1 MANEAPQRDWVVHSL
16 GRLEG
21 EVKQFN
27 ERMSN
32 VEQRLDRLLYAV
44 IGLLG
49 LGLITVFG
57 MLLSLFG
64 VRLGG

>member
-1 MANEAPQRDWVVHSL
+1 MANEPNQRDWIVHSL

-21 EVKQFN
+21 EVKQLN
-27 ERMSN
+27 DRMGS
-32 VEQRLDRLLYAV
+32 VEQRLDRLLYAI

-49 LGLITVFG
+49 LGLITLFG

-64 VRLGG
+64 VRFGG

>member
-1 MANEAPQRDWVVHSL
+1 MANEPNQQGWIAHSL

-21 EVKQFN
+21 EVKQLN
-27 ERMSN
+27 ERMGS

-49 LGLITVFG
+49 LGLITMFG

-64 VRLGG
+64 VRFGG